1 VLSLFIEDIVKIRF
15 FGFYLIGK
23 NFWDGLYIVP
33 IVLLAY
39 VFNGFYINFLAGIQ
53 IQKKTQYMPLVSG
66 LGAIVNV
73 LANFLLIPELGMLG
87 AAYAT
92 LLAYLSMAIF
102 QYFLSQKFYKIHY
115 EWRKIFLIGLSTILS
130 YGLFYILSDLKI
142 LNIYILKILSVLLF
156 VILLELFGLIEI
168 KWLKEFFQFL
178 MKKVEI

>member
-1 VLSLFIEDIVKIRF
+1 
-15 FGFYLIGK
+15 
-23 NFWDGLYIVP
+23 
-33 IVLLAY
+33 

-115 EWRKIFLIGLSTILS
+115 ELRKIFLIGLSTILS
-130 YGLFYILSDLKI
+130 YGLFYILSDYKI